1 MPIIEPEFMELT
13 KDLDL
18 AAFWDENDRCLEFT
32 PAKPR
37 CAISFAPDDHWIFEF
52 MQVPSTVRYYMDKA
66 YRDDLHRQ
74 VNQVTQQYVGKTWF
88 DEDTFQHSP
97 KRIENLFGCEFSYYE
112 GSTPWLT
119 PTTED
124 PAEFARL
131 LDQAEATDVATW
143 SFPPEFLEEWEERRG
158 AGKALPKL
166 GTGSRGPATIMTSVL
181 KPETVFYW
189 MYDHPDLMARFRDIL
204 AAKMVEFNRILR
216 TFSGNTTPG
225 WWITD
230 DNSALFNRAFY
241 REYCFPVLDRVLDAL
256 APGDAPRYQH
266 SDSSMGHLLD
276 MQYELGIRRVNYGP
290 EVDAGRIRAEM
301 PDALIEGQMPPFL
314 LRNGSPAAIE
324 QRVIDDFGKAGAGG
338 GLQVAT
344 AGSLAAG
351 TGVGRMR
358 WFMQLVQTHCRYDCD

>member
-1 MPIIEPEFMELT
+1 M
-13 KDLDL
+13 
-18 AAFWDENDRCLEFT
+18 
-32 PAKPR
+32 
-37 CAISFAPDDHWIFEF
+37 H
-52 MQVPSTVRYYMDKA
+52 
-66 YRDDLHRQ
+66 
-74 VNQVTQQYVGKTWF
+74 VGKNWF

-112 GSTPWLT
+112 GSTPWPHPPPPGT
-119 PTTED
+119 
-124 PAEFARL
+124 PAEFACS
-131 LDQAEATDVATW
+131 LDQNLSRRPTW
-143 SFPPEFLEEWEERRG
+143 RRGAFPPGSFLEEWEERRG
-158 AGKALPKL
+158 AAKRCPSWARAAAWPGHHHDIGA
-166 GTGSRGPATIMTSVL
+166 RRD
-181 KPETVFYW
+181 VFYW

-204 AAKMVEFNRILR
+204 AAKMVESESAFCAL
-216 TFSGNTTPG
+216 SGKHCTPG

>member
-1 MPIIEPEFMELT
+1 M
-13 KDLDL
+13 
-18 AAFWDENDRCLEFT
+18 
-32 PAKPR
+32 
-37 CAISFAPDDHWIFEF
+37 
-52 MQVPSTVRYYMDKA
+52 RYYMDKA

-189 MYDHPDLMARFRDIL
+189 MYDHPDLMTRFRDITGGEDGGVQPHSAHL
-204 AAKMVEFNRILR
+204 QRQHHARLVDHRRQLR
-216 TFSGNTTPG
+216 PLQPRFTGSTASRCWTGCSMR
-225 WWITD
+225 W
-230 DNSALFNRAFY
+230 R
-241 REYCFPVLDRVLDAL
+241 RVT
-256 APGDAPRYQH
+256 PRYQH

-301 PDALIEGQMPPFL
+301 PARSSKARCRP
-314 LRNGSPAAIE
+314 SSCATAA
-324 QRVIDDFGKAGAGG
+324 RRRSSGASSTTSAKPGAGG